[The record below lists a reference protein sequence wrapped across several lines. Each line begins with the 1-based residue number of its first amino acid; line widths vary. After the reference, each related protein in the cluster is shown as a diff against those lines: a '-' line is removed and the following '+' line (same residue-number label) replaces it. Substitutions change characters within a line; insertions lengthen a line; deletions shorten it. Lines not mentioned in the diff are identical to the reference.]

1 MVQVNQCQVELAG
14 TVYSAP
20 PTHYYNNPYGQM
32 VLNFC
37 KWYQNLAETHHSSHQ
52 CAKLTVWK

>member
-1 MVQVNQCQVELAG
+1 MSCMVQVNQCQVELAG

-32 VLNFC
+32 VFFVNGTKIWLRHTTPHTNV
-37 KWYQNLAETHHSSHQ
+37 LS
-52 CAKLTVWK
+52 